1 MRCRITLDGIVHSL
15 AIKPAPTQ
23 AKRPCCVLTCQGSPI
38 TALVLQVWFDNM
50 SHLRTS
56 LSRLPGAAQ
65 ALFNPAEAVT
75 LRSRFASSFSQVR
88 CSVQALSVCGIVVAP
103 AEDILTLVC
112 IETTIYE
119 SQYMPHDRCRL
130 LAAHNPAETVC
141 RCHSWTALRNLRLVP
156 RRSFGMG
163 SHASDN
169 DPETLE
175 RWVTLHPVNHP

>member
-23 AKRPCCVLTCQGSPI
+23 ANSSRPCCVLTCQGSPI

-50 SHLRTS
+50 AHLRTS

-88 CSVQALSVCGIVVAP
+88 CSVQGL
-103 AEDILTLVC
+103 
-112 IETTIYE
+112 
-119 SQYMPHDRCRL
+119 
-130 LAAHNPAETVC
+130 
-141 RCHSWTALRNLRLVP
+141 
-156 RRSFGMG
+156 
-163 SHASDN
+163 
-169 DPETLE
+169 
-175 RWVTLHPVNHP
+175 PVL